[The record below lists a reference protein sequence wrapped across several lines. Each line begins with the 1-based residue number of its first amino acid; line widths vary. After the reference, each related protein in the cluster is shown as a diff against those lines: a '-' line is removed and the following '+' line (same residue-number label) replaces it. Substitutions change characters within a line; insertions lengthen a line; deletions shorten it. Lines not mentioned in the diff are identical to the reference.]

1 MGGEEQKKL
10 GVMNRFYHLLEKEV
24 KLCGLFFKSTHTRT
38 HTLSGVKQREKRSK
52 SSLGPGDLLGKAQQA
67 HIKTEGGKWLDIGS
81 NPHSHV
87 V

>member
-1 MGGEEQKKL
+1 
-10 GVMNRFYHLLEKEV
+10 MNRFYLLLEKEM
-24 KLCGLFFKSTHTRT
+24 KLRGLFFKSTCTYAHTP
-38 HTLSGVKQREKRSK
+38 SGVKQREKRSK